1 MKEPVKILYISQE
14 IDPYIKETEISEI
27 CRKFPQY
34 TQEQGCEIRAFMPC
48 YGHINER
55 RNQLHE
61 VQRLSGM
68 NIIIDDTD
76 HPLIIKV
83 ASIPG
88 TRMQVYFIDNE
99 EFFSRKGITHDK
111 EGNTY
116 EDNDERSIFFV
127 RSVLE
132 TIKKLR
138 WTPDIIHCNGWITG
152 LAPLY
157 IKRTY
162 NSDPFF
168 SQSVVIYSIYKEEFE
183 TNIQTGIERKIVL
196 PGVEPDDFKSFKGKT
211 ISASAFHKIAIDFSD
226 GIINCANT
234 ISPDIERYIQKKKS
248 PFLQKTNEETY
259 KEDYTNFFGE
269 LCPIFAANM
278 RNKDL

>member
-99 EFFSRKGITHDK
+99 EIFSRKGITHDK

-183 TNIQTGIERKIVL
+183 TNIQSGIERKIVL

-226 GIINCANT
+226 GIINCADT